1 MHRPMVSE
9 ASPGAAAR
17 LETLEGGLAVL
28 KAR

>member
-9 ASPGAAAR
+9 ASPGATAR

-28 KAR
+28 RSA